1 MQRLSFFIQLFII
14 SNLFTVVKCHNLFS
28 NAVDSTLN
36 PNVIMKNCTIRE
48 LCTGS
53 VNSSSVY
60 YYAVQYT
67 FTPNTTVS
75 VTTNMKYS
83 IEQDAPILVVVRQ
96 IRGIV
101 SWTLPYTFPNGM
113 IYSNVSRILCLH
125 NEANRTETHLTTVFI
140 EISTSNTNLIEY
152 SIQLDNVTEYSL
164 QVGVSH
170 QFDVSPSMPV
180 YYKYKFPP
188 TVESVFIEVESQDQL
203 CTSVSVQSFDCPVY
217 DVNEIGI
224 RQGHYQTMSKSASFN
239 VHSKEFPKRNEFLLV
254 FIVKPTDFDC
264 LNDKESTMIQPAGV
278 VDVPRKK
285 NAVVKLQ
292 TTTYYNYLLV
302 AIFVTGGLF
311 FLIYLIA
318 FGLMCKYKDTYDGL
332 DTVHLASLEVTSGAE
347 LAERRASMQRSQTN
361 EDESSTNAY
370 ARQTSA
376 MEVIQPEGVGYVTV
390 QQLCVREYID
400 LKQKFRIY
408 PHTMVTIAIFYSLPV
423 IQLVLQYQLN
433 IDSIGNEDICY
444 FNFLCTRQ
452 LFKLTAF
459 NNIFSNIG
467 YCALGI
473 LFFLIVFRRDK
484 AYTQFLSQY
493 PAVGKKYGIPQ
504 HFGLF
509 YAMAIALF
517 MEGVMSACYHVCPS
531 RQNFQF
537 DTSFMFIIA
546 VLNLIKIYQKRHP
559 DINPGSTGAF
569 SFLAIIIFI
578 NVIGV
583 YFDKQWFWITYAIIH
598 IITSITFTGKIYY
611 IGKLKFTVRV
621 HVHLYRLMKDNGFF
635 SWPLYP
641 NRIGILILANL
652 LNMGFAI
659 YGAVYKPESFP
670 NHLLFVF
677 LGNLALYLVY
687 YIIMKAIHR
696 EHFTSFSI
704 AFLLLSLM
712 LWISSMYFFYHEVK
726 SYEVKPAISRTY
738 NQRCILL
745 NTYDSHDIWHILSSF
760 AMFFSFLSI
769 LTIDDGVRIIEND
782 KLAAF

>member
-1 MQRLSFFIQLFII
+1 MQRLSFCIQLFII

-36 PNVIMKNCTIRE
+36 PNVIMKNCTIGE

-67 FTPNTTVS
+67 FTPNTTVR

-125 NEANRTETHLTTVFI
+125 NEANRTENHLTTVFI
-140 EISTSNTNLIEY
+140 EISTSNTDLIEY

-318 FGLMCKYKDTYDGL
+318 FSLMCKYKDTYDGL
-332 DTVHLASLEVTSGAE
+332 DTAHLASLEVTSGAE

-390 QQLCVREYID
+390 Q
-400 LKQKFRIY
+400 
-408 PHTMVTIAIFYSLPV
+408 
-423 IQLVLQYQLN
+423 
-433 IDSIGNEDICY
+433 
-444 FNFLCTRQ
+444 
-452 LFKLTAF
+452 
-459 NNIFSNIG
+459 
-467 YCALGI
+467 
-473 LFFLIVFRRDK
+473 
-484 AYTQFLSQY
+484 
-493 PAVGKKYGIPQ
+493 
-504 HFGLF
+504 
-509 YAMAIALF
+509 
-517 MEGVMSACYHVCPS
+517 
-531 RQNFQF
+531 
-537 DTSFMFIIA
+537 
-546 VLNLIKIYQKRHP
+546 
-559 DINPGSTGAF
+559 
-569 SFLAIIIFI
+569 
-578 NVIGV
+578 
-583 YFDKQWFWITYAIIH
+583 
-598 IITSITFTGKIYY
+598 
-611 IGKLKFTVRV
+611 
-621 HVHLYRLMKDNGFF
+621 
-635 SWPLYP
+635 
-641 NRIGILILANL
+641 
-652 LNMGFAI
+652 
-659 YGAVYKPESFP
+659 
-670 NHLLFVF
+670 
-677 LGNLALYLVY
+677 
-687 YIIMKAIHR
+687 
-696 EHFTSFSI
+696 
-704 AFLLLSLM
+704 
-712 LWISSMYFFYHEVK
+712 
-726 SYEVKPAISRTY
+726 
-738 NQRCILL
+738 
-745 NTYDSHDIWHILSSF
+745 
-760 AMFFSFLSI
+760 
-769 LTIDDGVRIIEND
+769 
-782 KLAAF
+782 